1 LKQPTHTIPS
11 REEILGVF
19 RDAGTPLDAATL
31 ARALQVKPAAQEV
44 LGRRLNAMQRD
55 GQINADN
62 AGIYSLAD
70 AGGFIAGRIA
80 AHRDGFGFVIP
91 EEPGPD
97 LFLNDKE
104 MQKVLHGDRVLAKVT
119 GTDRRGRPEGTI
131 VEVVERA
138 NTHIIGRL
146 MNEGGVWIVAPE
158 DQRMN
163 QDVLIAGGP
172 GKAKAGQVVSVELI
186 EQPARFQQ
194 PTGRIVEVLGELDDP
209 GMEIE
214 IAVRKFGVPHVFSPN
229 ALKQAN
235 KLPNEVRDPDLMD
248 RVDLRDVP
256 LVTIDGEDARD
267 FDDAVYCEPVQVDG
281 ARGYR
286 LLVAIADVS
295 HYVKPNDSLD
305 ADAIE
310 RSTSV
315 YFPRRVIPMLPEKL
329 SNGLC
334 SLNPAVDRLTLVCDM
349 VVTGAGE
356 VTAYQFYPAVI
367 HSAARLTY
375 NQVAAVLADPKG
387 EEAQARPAIVP
398 HLLNLNAVFHALL
411 GARQERGAIDFE
423 TTETY
428 IVCNPMGKIEK
439 IIPRTRNDAHRL
451 IEECMLAANVCAA
464 DLLIRHKHPGT
475 FRVHAVP
482 TEEKLNQL
490 RTFLKQTGLNLGGGN
505 KPQASDYAA
514 VMREIKERPDAAL
527 LQTMLLRS
535 MQQAVYS
542 PDNVGHFGLAYE
554 AYAHFTSPIRRYP
567 DLLTHRA
574 IKAILLGKRYEP
586 KGIELGKLNTTVS
599 NAARKQAAKDKLE
612 GKTKNE
618 KDLTIWDALGV
629 HCSAN
634 ERRADEAS
642 RDVENW
648 LKCYFMQDKLGE
660 SFTGTVAGVTTFGI
674 FVQLDELYV
683 EGLVHVTELGQDYFQ
698 YDEARHLLR
707 GERTGKTY
715 GLTDRVTVQV
725 AKVDLEARKI
735 DLVMANAEGAEDAP
749 AQNRQPAGKD
759 KGRNKGRDEGKGKFE
774 RKPDS
779 KPAPAPANGNPSR
792 LQFDEVIEA
801 KPAGKSKRSRRAR
814 KEAAELARQQANGSQ
829 VDTPQVQAAPAPA
842 PTPAGTGTG
851 NNTGTGKNKRSRSAR
866 RKAAAERLAAN
877 GQAGQEAQV
886 VKVEAPQAQPQPVQA
901 VAPAPAPAPAV
912 DVQAPAKPARKRKAA
927 AAQPVAE
934 GRDAAPAQ
942 QPAQQPLAAPIEAP
956 VEAAP
961 VVPKRTRAAK
971 AVKAALETPA
981 PAAQT
986 ETASAP
992 VAEAAPAAAKRT
1004 RRTKTAEAAVEA
1016 AVEVAVA
1023 AAPSVAEAIAAVET
1037 PARPRRTRA
1046 VKAEPAAPV
1055 AAPVAAAPAKP
1066 AAKKAAKPA
1075 PQAVAAAPVKP
1086 AAKKAAKPAPVAVAE
1101 APAKPAAKKAAKP
1114 AAPVAEPAAKA
1125 AATPAPKA
1133 AAKAAAKAV
1142 AKPAAKAAEKPAA
1155 PAAKKTSAAKSSAKT
1170 KPAVEAD
1177 STASKTSTKKRSKA

>member
-1 LKQPTHTIPS
+1 M
-11 REEILGVF
+11 F
-19 RDAGTPLDAATL
+19 RDAGTSLDATTL
-31 ARALQVKPAAQEV
+31 ARALNVKPAAVEV
-44 LGRRLNAMQRD
+44 LGRRLNAMERD
-55 GQINADN
+55 GQIRSDGN
-62 AGIYSLAD
+62 GTWSLAD
-70 AGGFIAGRIA
+70 QSGFIAGKIS
-80 AHRDGFGFVIP
+80 AHRDGYGFVIP
-91 EEPGPD
+91 DEPGND

-119 GTDRRGRPEGTI
+119 GTDRRGRLEGTI

-138 NTHIIGRL
+138 NTHVIGRL
-146 MNEGGVWIVAPE
+146 LNEGGVWIVSPE

-163 QDVLIAGGP
+163 QDILVAGSP
-172 GKAKAGQVVSVELI
+172 GKAKSGQVVSVELI

-235 KLPNEVRDPDLMD
+235 RLPNEVVDSDLAD

-267 FDDAVYCEPVQVDG
+267 FDDAVYCEPIKLG
-281 ARGYR
+281 RETGFR

-295 HYVKPNDSLD
+295 HYVKPNDGLD
-305 ADAIE
+305 VDAIE

-334 SLNPAVDRLTLVCDM
+334 SLNPAVDRLSLVCDM
-349 VVTGAGE
+349 VVSSQGE

-375 NQVAAVLADPKG
+375 NQVAEILLDPKG
-387 EEAQARPAIVP
+387 EEAARRPAIVP
-398 HLLNLNAVFHALL
+398 HLQNLNGVFQALL
-411 GARQERGAIDFE
+411 GARQVRGAIDFE

-428 IVCNPMGKIEK
+428 IVCNAMGKIEK

-475 FRVHAVP
+475 FRIHATP

-490 RTFLKQTGLNLGGGN
+490 RTFLKMTGLNLGGGM
-505 KPQASDYAA
+505 KPTAGDYAA
-514 VMREIKERPDAAL
+514 LMREIKERPDAAL

-574 IKAILLGKRYEP
+574 IKAVLQGKKYEP
-586 KGIELGKLNTTVS
+586 KGIDLSKLNTTVS
-599 NAARKQAAKDKLE
+599 NATRKQMAKDKAE
-612 GKTKNE
+612 GKAKDE

-660 SFTGTVAGVTTFGI
+660 SFTGIVAGVTTFGI

-683 EGLVHVTELGQDYFQ
+683 EGLVHVTGLGEDYFQ

-707 GERTGKTY
+707 GERTGKTF

-735 DLVMANAEGAEDAP
+735 DLVLAQEGSAASVAP
-749 AQNRQPAGKD
+749 APKQEQKQARREDSPLERISASVQPAMAE
-759 KGRNKGRDEGKGKFE
+759 RQQEEGKGG
-774 RKPDS
+774 R
-779 KPAPAPANGNPSR
+779 
-792 LQFDEVIEA
+792 
-801 KPAGKSKRSRRAR
+801 SKRSRRGRKERAERAAAREQASQLPDEGGFDATIEADSSENARRARQSANAKAANAAR
-814 KEAAELARQQANGSQ
+814 KQAAEVVTEAPVAAPAVQPEAEPAPKARRARKDKAAEPAAAVIPAAAPEAQQPVAAQAVAADAVPAKRARKAKAAAPAEAIAEPAPAAPAAEAEAAPKRARRTKAAEA
-829 VDTPQVQAAPAPA
+829 AAPAPA
-842 PTPAGTGTG
+842 AEVPA
-851 NNTGTGKNKRSRSAR
+851 
-866 RKAAAERLAAN
+866 E
-877 GQAGQEAQV
+877 
-886 VKVEAPQAQPQPVQA
+886 
-901 VAPAPAPAPAV
+901 
-912 DVQAPAKPARKRKAA
+912 APAK
-927 AAQPVAE
+927 
-934 GRDAAPAQ
+934 
-942 QPAQQPLAAPIEAP
+942 
-956 VEAAP
+956 
-961 VVPKRTRAAK
+961 
-971 AVKAALETPA
+971 
-981 PAAQT
+981 
-986 ETASAP
+986 
-992 VAEAAPAAAKRT
+992 
-1004 RRTKTAEAAVEA
+1004 
-1016 AVEVAVA
+1016 
-1023 AAPSVAEAIAAVET
+1023 
-1037 PARPRRTRA
+1037 PRRTRA
-1046 VKAEPAAPV
+1046 VKAE
-1055 AAPVAAAPAKP
+1055 
-1066 AAKKAAKPA
+1066 
-1075 PQAVAAAPVKP
+1075 
-1086 AAKKAAKPAPVAVAE
+1086 
-1101 APAKPAAKKAAKP
+1101 
-1114 AAPVAEPAAKA
+1114 AAPVAEVAA
-1125 AATPAPKA
+1125 P
-1133 AAKAAAKAV
+1133 
-1142 AKPAAKAAEKPAA
+1142 A
-1155 PAAKKTSAAKSSAKT
+1155 PAAKKSAAKKSVATKT
-1170 KPAVEAD
+1170 ATKAG
-1177 STASKTSTKKRSKA
+1177 STPSKTSSKKSNA